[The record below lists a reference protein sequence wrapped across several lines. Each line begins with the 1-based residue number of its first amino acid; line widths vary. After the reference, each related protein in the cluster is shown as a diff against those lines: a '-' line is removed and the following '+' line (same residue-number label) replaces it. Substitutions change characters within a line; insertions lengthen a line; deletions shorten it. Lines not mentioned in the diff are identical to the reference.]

1 MLTSIP
7 VTLLVGTILGF
18 LAGIGA
24 GGGSLLILW
33 LTAVIGMEQPV
44 ARSINLMFFLPAALV
59 SCFFRWKKGVL
70 QVKQIILPALAGC
83 VAAFLS
89 SRLGE
94 IISTDILD
102 KLFGGLLLF
111 TAFRELRWKPKK

>member
-1 MLTSIP
+1 MLTSFP
-7 VTLLVGTILGF
+7 VKLLVGSILGF

-33 LTAVIGMEQPV
+33 LTAAVGMEQSA
-44 ARSINLMFFLPAALV
+44 ARTINLMFFLPAAFV

-70 QVKQIILPALAGC
+70 SVNRLLFPALAGC
-83 VAAFLS
+83 AAAFLS
-89 SRLGE
+89 SWLSTT
-94 IISTDILD
+94 ISTDILD

-111 TAFRELRWKPKK
+111 TALRELRWKPGN